1 MSFLSNIFSPPKPPP
16 APDYAGAAQAQGAA
30 NVETA
35 RLEGR
40 MNRPDVVSP
49 YDITRVT
56 DLPDDRFLQTYTLAP
71 EYEAQ
76 RKKQV
81 GISDAYL
88 DTAGRL
94 LEGLP
99 QESFSLANLSPQ
111 PGMIDRS
118 SFAEVPTM
126 EALGDYATRVETAY
140 YNRAVNRLQPQFE
153 KQGIDLRTQL
163 INSGIPE
170 GTTAYNNAF
179 AELRMA
185 QNDTLQGVAAE
196 SIREGQALADAQ
208 LGRATGLRS
217 FQISDAAS
225 RVAEQERMR
234 DRQLADLLL
243 QREIPLSE
251 IATLTGLP
259 SPTTRGGQVA
269 TTGLDVPAT
278 SIAPP
283 PIFAA
288 RQAEGLD
295 INRRYD
301 TATDA
306 YGAQMAALGSV
317 LGGAAKAGAFGGTS
331 DRRLKKN
338 IKYKSKS
345 KSGLNIYEFE
355 YNWSPQKYTG
365 VMAQEVKKVKPSA
378 VFENIFGHMM
388 VDYSQLDVNMER
400 V

>member
-1 MSFLSNIFSPPKPPP
+1 MSFIGDILSTPKPPP
-16 APDYAGAAQAQGAA
+16 APDYAGAAVAQGAA

-56 DLPDDRFLQTYTLAP
+56 DLPDDRFLQTYSLTP

-81 GISDAYL
+81 EISDAYL

-94 LEGLP
+94 LGGLP
-99 QESFSLANLSPQ
+99 QETFSLAGLSAQ
-111 PGMIDRS
+111 PGLIDRS
-118 SFAEVPTM
+118 NFATVPTM
-126 EALGDYATRVETAY
+126 ENLGDYATRVEGAY
-140 YNRAVNRLQPQFE
+140 FNRAVSRLQPQFE
-153 KQGIDLRTQL
+153 KQEIDLRTQL
-163 INSGIPE
+163 INAGIPE

-185 QNDTLQGVAAE
+185 HNDILQGLAAD
-196 SIREGQALADAQ
+196 SIREGQILADAQ

-243 QREIPLSE
+243 QREVPLSE

-259 SPTTRGGQVA
+259 APATRGGQIA
-269 TTGLDVPAT
+269 DTGLNVPAT

-283 PIFAA
+283 PLFASA
-288 RQAEGLD
+288 QAQGID
-295 INRRYD
+295 ANQRYD

-306 YGAQMAALGSV
+306 YGAQMAALGDIASNSR
-317 LGGAAKAGAFGGTS
+317 FIRS
-331 DRRLKKN
+331 DITLKKN

-378 VFENIFGHMM
+378 VSENIFGHMM

>member
-1 MSFLSNIFSPPKPPP
+1 MSFIGNILSPPKPPP
-16 APDYAGAAQAQGAA
+16 APDYAGAAAAQGAP

-56 DLPDDRFLQTYTLAP
+56 DLPDDRFLQTYSLTP

-81 GISDAYL
+81 EISDAYL

-94 LEGLP
+94 LGGLP
-99 QESFSLANLSPQ
+99 QETFSLAGLSAQ
-111 PGMIDRS
+111 PGLIDRS
-118 SFAEVPTM
+118 NFATVPTM
-126 EALGDYATRVETAY
+126 ENLGDYATRVEGAY
-140 YNRAVNRLQPQFE
+140 FNRAVSRLQPQFE
-153 KQGIDLRTQL
+153 KQEIDLRTQL
-163 INSGIPE
+163 INAGIPE

-185 QNDTLQGVAAE
+185 HNDILQGLAAD
-196 SIREGQALADAQ
+196 SIREGQILADAQ

-243 QREIPLSE
+243 QREVPLSE

-259 SPTTRGGQVA
+259 APATRGGQIA
-269 TTGLDVPAT
+269 DTGLNVPAT

-283 PIFAA
+283 PLFASA
-288 RQAEGLD
+288 QAQGID
-295 INRRYD
+295 ANQRYD

-306 YGAQMAALGSV
+306 YGAQMAALGDIASNSR
-317 LGGAAKAGAFGGTS
+317 FIRS
-331 DRRLKKN
+331 DITLKKN

-378 VFENIFGHMM
+378 VSENIFGHMM

>member
-1 MSFLSNIFSPPKPPP
+1 MSFIGNILSPPKPPP
-16 APDYAGAAQAQGAA
+16 APDYAGAAVAQGAA

-35 RLEGR
+35 RVEGR

-56 DLPDDRFLQTYTLAP
+56 DLGDDRFLQTYSLTP

-76 RKKQV
+76 RQKQV

-94 LEGLP
+94 LGGLP
-99 QESFSLANLSPQ
+99 QETFSLANLPSQ

-118 SFAEVPTM
+118 NFATVPTM
-126 EALGDYATRVETAY
+126 ENLGDYATRVEGAY
-140 YNRAVNRLQPQFE
+140 YNRAVSRLQPQFQQ
-153 KQGIDLRTQL
+153 QGIDLRTQL

-225 RVAEQERMR
+225 QVAEQERRR

-243 QREIPLSE
+243 QREVPLSE

-259 SPTTRGGQVA
+259 SPTTRGGQIA

-283 PIFAA
+283 PLFAA
-288 RQAEGLD
+288 TQAQGLD
-295 INRRYD
+295 ANRRFATE
-301 TATDA
+301 TAG
-306 YGAQMAALGSV
+306 YGAGMAALGSI
-317 LGGAAKAGAFGGTS
+317 LGGAAGNPSLS
-331 DRRLKKN
+331 DKTLKKN

-365 VMAQEVKKVKPSA
+365 VMAQEVEKVKPLA
-378 VFENIFGHMM
+378 VSENIFGHMM

>member
-1 MSFLSNIFSPPKPPP
+1 MSFIGNILSPPKPPP

-40 MNRPDVVSP
+40 MNRPDVISP
-49 YDITRVT
+49 FDMTTVT

-81 GISDAYL
+81 EIQDAYL

-94 LEGLP
+94 LGGLP
-99 QESFSLANLSPQ
+99 QESFSLANLPAQ
-111 PGMIDRS
+111 PGTIDRS
-118 SFAEVPTM
+118 NFATIPTM
-126 EALGDYATRVETAY
+126 ENLDDYATRVETAY
-140 YNRAVNRLQPQFE
+140 YNRAISRLQPQFQQQE
-153 KQGIDLRTQL
+153 IDLRTQL

-170 GTTAYNNAF
+170 GSTAYNNAF
-179 AELRMA
+179 AELRMV
-185 QNDTLQGVAAE
+185 QNDTLQGVAAD

-243 QREIPLSE
+243 QREVPLSE

-259 SPTTRGGQVA
+259 SPATRGGEVA
-269 TTGLDVPAT
+269 TTGLNVPAT

-283 PIFAA
+283 PLFASA
-288 RQAEGLD
+288 QAQGIDANQRFGTE
-295 INRRYD
+295 
-301 TATDA
+301 TAA
-306 YGAQMAALGSV
+306 YGAQMAALGSI
-317 LGGAAKAGAFGGTS
+317 LG
-331 DRRLKKN
+331 
-338 IKYKSKS
+338 
-345 KSGLNIYEFE
+345 
-355 YNWSPQKYTG
+355 
-365 VMAQEVKKVKPSA
+365 
-378 VFENIFGHMM
+378 
-388 VDYSQLDVNMER
+388 
-400 V
+400 

>member
-1 MSFLSNIFSPPKPPP
+1 MSFIGDILSPPKPPP
-16 APDYAGAAQAQGAA
+16 APDYAGAAHAQGAA

-56 DLPDDRFLQTYTLAP
+56 DLGDDRFLQTYSLTP

-76 RKKQV
+76 RQKQV

-94 LEGLP
+94 LGGLP
-99 QESFSLANLSPQ
+99 QETFSLANLPSQ

-118 SFAEVPTM
+118 NFAQIPTM
-126 EALGDYATRVETAY
+126 ENLGDYATRVEGAY
-140 YNRAVNRLQPQFE
+140 YNRAVSRLQPQFQQ
-153 KQGIDLRTQL
+153 QGIDLRTQL

-225 RVAEQERMR
+225 QVAEQERMR

-243 QREIPLSE
+243 QREVPLSE

-259 SPTTRGGQVA
+259 SPTTRGGQIA

-283 PIFAA
+283 PLFAA
-288 RQAEGLD
+288 TQAQGLD
-295 INRRYD
+295 ANQRFGTQ
-301 TATDA
+301 TAA
-306 YGAQMAALGSV
+306 YGSQMAALGSI
-317 LGGAAKAGAFGGTS
+317 LGGAASNPSTKLS
-331 DRRLKKN
+331 DKTLKKN

-378 VFENIFGHMM
+378 VSENIFGHMM
-388 VDYSQLDVNMER
+388 VDYSQLDINMEK

>member
-1 MSFLSNIFSPPKPPP
+1 MFLSNIFSPPKPPP
-16 APDYAGAAQAQGAA
+16 APDYAGAAREQGAA

-56 DLPDDRFLQTYTLAP
+56 DLPDDRFLQTYSLTP

-76 RKKQV
+76 RQKQV

-94 LEGLP
+94 LGGLP
-99 QESFSLANLSPQ
+99 QETFSLANLPSQ

-118 SFAEVPTM
+118 NFAQIPTM
-126 EALGDYATRVETAY
+126 ENLGDYATRVEGAY
-140 YNRAVNRLQPQFE
+140 YNRAVSRLQPQFQQ
-153 KQGIDLRTQL
+153 QGIDLRTQL

-225 RVAEQERMR
+225 QVAEQERMR

-243 QREIPLSE
+243 QREVPLSE

-259 SPTTRGGQVA
+259 APATRGGQIA

-288 RQAEGLD
+288 TQAQGLD
-295 INRRYD
+295 ANQRFGTQ
-301 TATDA
+301 TAA
-306 YGAQMAALGSV
+306 YGSQMAALGSI
-317 LGGAAKAGAFGGTS
+317 LGGAASNPSTKLS
-331 DRRLKKN
+331 DKTLKKN

-378 VFENIFGHMM
+378 VSENIFGHMM

>member
-1 MSFLSNIFSPPKPPP
+1 MFLSNIFSPPKPPP
-16 APDYAGAAQAQGAA
+16 APDYAGAAREQGAA

-56 DLPDDRFLQTYTLAP
+56 DLPDDRFLQTYSLTP

-76 RKKQV
+76 RQKQV

-94 LEGLP
+94 LGGLP
-99 QESFSLANLSPQ
+99 QESFSLANLPSQ

-118 SFAEVPTM
+118 NFAQVPTM
-126 EALGDYATRVETAY
+126 EALGDYATRVEGAY
-140 YNRAVNRLQPQFE
+140 YNRAVSRLQPQFQQ
-153 KQGIDLRTQL
+153 QGIDLRTQL
-163 INSGIPE
+163 INAGIPE

-243 QREIPLSE
+243 QREVPLSE

-259 SPTTRGGQVA
+259 SPTTRGGQIA

-288 RQAEGLD
+288 TQAQGLND
-295 INRRYD
+295 ARRYGVEMQG
-301 TATDA
+301 
-306 YGAQMAALGSV
+306 YGAGMAALGSV
-317 LGGAAKAGAFGGTS
+317 LGGAAQAGAFGS
-331 DRRLKKN
+331 DKRLKKN

>member
-1 MSFLSNIFSPPKPPP
+1 MSFIGNILSPPKPPP

-56 DLPDDRFLQTYTLAP
+56 DLGDDRFLQTYSLTP

-94 LEGLP
+94 LGGLP
-99 QESFSLANLSPQ
+99 QESFSLANLPSQ

-118 SFAEVPTM
+118 NFATVPTM
-126 EALGDYATRVETAY
+126 ENLGDYATRVETAY
-140 YNRAVNRLQPQFE
+140 YNRAVSRLQPQFE

-185 QNDTLQGVAAE
+185 QNDTLQGVAAD
-196 SIREGQALADAQ
+196 SIREGQILADAQ

-225 RVAEQERMR
+225 QVAEQERRR

-243 QREIPLSE
+243 QREVPLSE

-259 SPTTRGGQVA
+259 SPTTRGGQIA

-317 LGGAAKAGAFGGTS
+317 LGGAAGNPNAFG
-331 DRRLKKN
+331 
-338 IKYKSKS
+338 
-345 KSGLNIYEFE
+345 
-355 YNWSPQKYTG
+355 
-365 VMAQEVKKVKPSA
+365 
-378 VFENIFGHMM
+378 
-388 VDYSQLDVNMER
+388 
-400 V
+400 

>member
-1 MSFLSNIFSPPKPPP
+1 MSFIGNILSPPKPPP

-56 DLPDDRFLQTYTLAP
+56 DLPDDRFLQTYSLTP

-76 RKKQV
+76 RVKQV

-118 SFAEVPTM
+118 NFAQVPTM
-126 EALGDYATRVETAY
+126 ENLNDYATRVETAY
-140 YNRAVNRLQPQFE
+140 YNRAVSRLQPQFQQQE
-153 KQGIDLRTQL
+153 IDLRTQL
-163 INSGIPE
+163 INAGIPE

-185 QNDTLQGVAAE
+185 QNDTLQGIAAE

-243 QREIPLSE
+243 QREVPLSE

-259 SPTTRGGQVA
+259 APATRGGQIA
-269 TTGLDVPAT
+269 DTGLNVPAT
-278 SIAPP
+278 SITPP
-283 PIFAA
+283 PLFSAA
-288 RQAEGLD
+288 QAQGLD
-295 INRRYD
+295 ANQRFGTQ
-301 TATDA
+301 TAA
-306 YGAQMAALGSV
+306 YGSQMAALGSI
-317 LGGAAKAGAFGGTS
+317 LGGAVSNPSTKLS
-331 DRRLKKN
+331 DKTLKKN

-355 YNWSPQKYTG
+355 YNWSPQKYIG

-378 VFENIFGHMM
+378 VSENIFGHMM

>member
-1 MSFLSNIFSPPKPPP
+1 MSFIGNILSPPKPPP
-16 APDYAGAAQAQGAA
+16 APDYAGAAAAQGAA

-56 DLPDDRFLQTYTLAP
+56 DLPDDRFLQTYSLTP

-76 RKKQV
+76 RVKQV

-94 LEGLP
+94 LGGLP
-99 QESFSLANLSPQ
+99 QESFSLASLPSQ

-118 SFAEVPTM
+118 NFATVPTM
-126 EALGDYATRVETAY
+126 ENLNDYATRVETAY
-140 YNRAVNRLQPQFE
+140 YNRAVGRLQPQFQQQE
-153 KQGIDLRTQL
+153 IDLRTQL
-163 INSGIPE
+163 INAGIPE

-225 RVAEQERMR
+225 QVAEQERRR

-243 QREIPLSE
+243 QREVPLSE

-259 SPTTRGGQVA
+259 APATRGGQIA
-269 TTGLDVPAT
+269 DTGLNVPAT

-283 PIFAA
+283 PLFASA
-288 RQAEGLD
+288 QAQGIDANQRFGTE
-295 INRRYD
+295 
-301 TATDA
+301 TAA
-306 YGAQMAALGSV
+306 YGAQMAALGDIVS
-317 LGGAAKAGAFGGTS
+317 GSKFITS
-331 DRRLKKN
+331 DITLKKN

-345 KSGLNIYEFE
+345 KSGLNVYEFE

-378 VFENIFGHMM
+378 VSENIFGHMM

>member
-1 MSFLSNIFSPPKPPP
+1 MSFIGDILSPPKPPP
-16 APDYAGAAQAQGAA
+16 APDYAGAAVAQGAA

-56 DLPDDRFLQTYTLAP
+56 DLPDDRFLQTYSLTP

-81 GISDAYL
+81 EISDAYL

-94 LEGLP
+94 LGGLP
-99 QESFSLANLSPQ
+99 QETFSLAGLSAQ
-111 PGMIDRS
+111 PGLIDRS
-118 SFAEVPTM
+118 NFATVPTM
-126 EALGDYATRVETAY
+126 ENLGDYATRVEGAY
-140 YNRAVNRLQPQFE
+140 FNRAVSRLQPQFE
-153 KQGIDLRTQL
+153 KQEIDLRTQL
-163 INSGIPE
+163 INAGIPE

-185 QNDTLQGVAAE
+185 HNDILQGLAAD
-196 SIREGQALADAQ
+196 SIREGQILADAQ

-243 QREIPLSE
+243 QREVPLSE

-259 SPTTRGGQVA
+259 APATRGGQIA
-269 TTGLDVPAT
+269 DTGLNVPAT

-283 PIFAA
+283 PLFASA
-288 RQAEGLD
+288 QAQGIDANQRFGTE
-295 INRRYD
+295 
-301 TATDA
+301 TAA
-306 YGAQMAALGSV
+306 YGAQMAALGDIVS
-317 LGGAAKAGAFGGTS
+317 GSKFITS
-331 DRRLKKN
+331 DITLKKN

-345 KSGLNIYEFE
+345 KSGLNVYEFE

-378 VFENIFGHMM
+378 VSENIFGHMM

>member
-1 MSFLSNIFSPPKPPP
+1 MSFIGNILSPPKPPP

-56 DLPDDRFLQTYTLAP
+56 DLGDDRFLQTYSLTP

-76 RKKQV
+76 RVKQV

-94 LEGLP
+94 LGGLP
-99 QESFSLANLSPQ
+99 QESFSLANLPSQ

-118 SFAEVPTM
+118 NFAQVPTM
-126 EALGDYATRVETAY
+126 ENLNDYATRVETAY
-140 YNRAVNRLQPQFE
+140 YNRAVGRLQPQFQQQE
-153 KQGIDLRTQL
+153 IDLRTQL
-163 INSGIPE
+163 INAGIPE

-243 QREIPLSE
+243 QREVPLSE

-259 SPTTRGGQVA
+259 APATRGGQIA
-269 TTGLDVPAT
+269 DTGLNVPAT

-283 PIFAA
+283 PLFAA
-288 RQAEGLD
+288 TQAQGLD
-295 INRRYD
+295 ANRRFATE
-301 TATDA
+301 TAG
-306 YGAQMAALGSV
+306 YGAGMAALGSI
-317 LGGAAKAGAFGGTS
+317 LGGAVSNPSTKLS
-331 DRRLKKN
+331 DKTLKKN

-355 YNWSPQKYTG
+355 YNWSPQKYIG

-378 VFENIFGHMM
+378 VSENIFGHMM

>member
-1 MSFLSNIFSPPKPPP
+1 MSFIGNILSPPKPPP

-35 RLEGR
+35 RVEGR

-56 DLPDDRFLQTYTLAP
+56 DLGDDRFLQTYSLTP

-76 RKKQV
+76 RQKQV

-94 LEGLP
+94 LSGLP
-99 QESFSLANLSPQ
+99 QESFSLANLPSQ

-118 SFAEVPTM
+118 NFAQIPTM

-140 YNRAVNRLQPQFE
+140 YNRAVNRLQPQFQQ
-153 KQGIDLRTQL
+153 QGIDLRTQL
-163 INSGIPE
+163 INAGIPE

-225 RVAEQERMR
+225 QVAEQERRR

-243 QREIPLSE
+243 QREVPLSE

-259 SPTTRGGQVA
+259 SPTTRGGQIA

-306 YGAQMAALGSV
+306 YGAQMAALGSI
-317 LGGAAKAGAFGGTS
+317 GKGIAASS
-331 DRRLKKN
+331 DKRLKKN

-345 KSGLNIYEFE
+345 KSGLNVYEFE
-355 YNWSPQKYTG
+355 YNWSPQKYIG

-378 VFENIFGHMM
+378 VSENIFGHMM

-400 V
+400 I

>member
-1 MSFLSNIFSPPKPPP
+1 MSFIGNILSPPKPPP

-40 MNRPDVVSP
+40 MNRPDVISP
-49 YDITRVT
+49 FDMTTVT

-81 GISDAYL
+81 EIQDAYL

-94 LEGLP
+94 LGGLP
-99 QESFSLANLSPQ
+99 QESFSLANLPAQ
-111 PGMIDRS
+111 PGTIDRS
-118 SFAEVPTM
+118 NFATIPTM
-126 EALGDYATRVETAY
+126 ENLDDYATRVETAY
-140 YNRAVNRLQPQFE
+140 YNRAISRLQPQFQQQE
-153 KQGIDLRTQL
+153 IDLRTQL

-170 GTTAYNNAF
+170 GSTAYNNAF
-179 AELRMA
+179 AELRMV

-208 LGRATGLRS
+208 LQRATGLRS

-243 QREIPLSE
+243 QREVPLSE

-259 SPTTRGGQVA
+259 SPATRGGEVA
-269 TTGLDVPAT
+269 TTGLNVPAT

-283 PIFAA
+283 PLFASA
-288 RQAEGLD
+288 QAQGIDANQRFGTE
-295 INRRYD
+295 
-301 TATDA
+301 TAA
-306 YGAQMAALGSV
+306 YGAQMAALGSI
-317 LGGAAKAGAFGGTS
+317 LG
-331 DRRLKKN
+331 
-338 IKYKSKS
+338 
-345 KSGLNIYEFE
+345 
-355 YNWSPQKYTG
+355 
-365 VMAQEVKKVKPSA
+365 
-378 VFENIFGHMM
+378 
-388 VDYSQLDVNMER
+388 
-400 V
+400 

>member
-1 MSFLSNIFSPPKPPP
+1 MSFIGNILSPPKPPP

-40 MNRPDVVSP
+40 MNRPDVISP
-49 YDITRVT
+49 FDMTTVT

-81 GISDAYL
+81 EIQDAYL

-94 LEGLP
+94 LGGLP
-99 QESFSLANLSPQ
+99 QESFSLANLPAQ
-111 PGMIDRS
+111 PGTIDRS
-118 SFAEVPTM
+118 NFATIPTM
-126 EALGDYATRVETAY
+126 ENLDDYATRVETAY
-140 YNRAVNRLQPQFE
+140 YNRAISRLQPQFQQQE
-153 KQGIDLRTQL
+153 IDLRTQL

-170 GTTAYNNAF
+170 GSTAYNNAF
-179 AELRMA
+179 AELRMV
-185 QNDTLQGVAAE
+185 QNDTLQGVAAD

-225 RVAEQERMR
+225 QVAEQERRR

-243 QREIPLSE
+243 QREVPLSE

-259 SPTTRGGQVA
+259 SPATRGGEVA
-269 TTGLDVPAT
+269 TTGLNVPAT

-283 PIFAA
+283 PLFASA
-288 RQAEGLD
+288 QAQGIDANQRFGTE
-295 INRRYD
+295 
-301 TATDA
+301 TAA
-306 YGAQMAALGSV
+306 YGAQMAALGSI
-317 LGGAAKAGAFGGTS
+317 LG
-331 DRRLKKN
+331 
-338 IKYKSKS
+338 
-345 KSGLNIYEFE
+345 
-355 YNWSPQKYTG
+355 
-365 VMAQEVKKVKPSA
+365 
-378 VFENIFGHMM
+378 
-388 VDYSQLDVNMER
+388 
-400 V
+400 

>member
-1 MSFLSNIFSPPKPPP
+1 MSFIGNILSPPKPPP

-40 MNRPDVVSP
+40 MNRPDVISP
-49 YDITRVT
+49 FDRTIVT

-81 GISDAYL
+81 EIQDAYL

-94 LEGLP
+94 LGGLP
-99 QESFSLANLSPQ
+99 QESFSLANLPAQ
-111 PGMIDRS
+111 PGTIDRS
-118 SFAEVPTM
+118 NFATIPTM
-126 EALGDYATRVETAY
+126 ENLDDYATRVETAY
-140 YNRAVNRLQPQFE
+140 YNRAISRLQPQFQQQE
-153 KQGIDLRTQL
+153 IDLRTQL

-179 AELRMA
+179 AELRMV
-185 QNDTLQGVAAE
+185 QNDTLQGVAAD

-225 RVAEQERMR
+225 QVAEQERRR

-243 QREIPLSE
+243 QREVPLSE

-259 SPTTRGGQVA
+259 SPATRGGEVA
-269 TTGLDVPAT
+269 TTGLNVPAT

-283 PIFAA
+283 PLFASA
-288 RQAEGLD
+288 QAQGIDANQRFGTE
-295 INRRYD
+295 
-301 TATDA
+301 TAA
-306 YGAQMAALGSV
+306 YGAQMAALGSI
-317 LGGAAKAGAFGGTS
+317 LG
-331 DRRLKKN
+331 
-338 IKYKSKS
+338 
-345 KSGLNIYEFE
+345 
-355 YNWSPQKYTG
+355 
-365 VMAQEVKKVKPSA
+365 
-378 VFENIFGHMM
+378 
-388 VDYSQLDVNMER
+388 
-400 V
+400 

>member
-1 MSFLSNIFSPPKPPP
+1 MSFIGDILSPPKPPP
-16 APDYAGAAQAQGAA
+16 APDYAGAAVAQGAA

-56 DLPDDRFLQTYTLAP
+56 DLPDDRFLQTYSLTP

-81 GISDAYL
+81 EISDAYL

-94 LEGLP
+94 LGGLP
-99 QESFSLANLSPQ
+99 QETFSLAGLSAQ
-111 PGMIDRS
+111 PGLIDRS
-118 SFAEVPTM
+118 NFATVPTM
-126 EALGDYATRVETAY
+126 ENLGDYATRVEGAY
-140 YNRAVNRLQPQFE
+140 FNRAVSRLQPQFE
-153 KQGIDLRTQL
+153 KQEIDLRTQL
-163 INSGIPE
+163 INAGIPE

-185 QNDTLQGVAAE
+185 HNDILQGLAAD
-196 SIREGQALADAQ
+196 SIREGQILADAQ

-243 QREIPLSE
+243 QREVPLSE

-259 SPTTRGGQVA
+259 APATRGGQIA
-269 TTGLDVPAT
+269 DTGLNVPAT

-283 PIFAA
+283 PLFASA
-288 RQAEGLD
+288 QAQGID
-295 INRRYD
+295 ANQRYD

-306 YGAQMAALGSV
+306 YGAQMAALGDIASNSR
-317 LGGAAKAGAFGGTS
+317 FIRS
-331 DRRLKKN
+331 DITLKKN

-365 VMAQEVKKVKPSA
+365 VMAQEVKKVIPSA
-378 VFENIFGHMM
+378 VSENIFGHMM

>member
-1 MSFLSNIFSPPKPPP
+1 MSFIGNILSPPKPPP

-56 DLPDDRFLQTYTLAP
+56 DLGDDRFLQTYSLTP

-76 RKKQV
+76 RVKQV

-94 LEGLP
+94 LSGLP
-99 QESFSLANLSPQ
+99 QESFSLANLPSQ

-118 SFAEVPTM
+118 NFAQIPTM

-140 YNRAVNRLQPQFE
+140 YNRAVNRLQPQFQQ
-153 KQGIDLRTQL
+153 QGIDLRTQL
-163 INSGIPE
+163 INAGIPE

-225 RVAEQERMR
+225 QVAEQERRR

-243 QREIPLSE
+243 QREVPLSE

-259 SPTTRGGQVA
+259 SPTTRGGQIA

-278 SIAPP
+278 SITPP
-283 PIFAA
+283 PLFAA
-288 RQAEGLD
+288 AQQQGIDA
-295 INRRYD
+295 NQRYD

-306 YGAQMAALGSV
+306 YGAQMAALGDIASN
-317 LGGAAKAGAFGGTS
+317 AKFITS
-331 DRRLKKN
+331 DITLKKN

-355 YNWSPQKYTG
+355 YNWSPQKYIG

>member
-1 MSFLSNIFSPPKPPP
+1 MSFIGDILSPPKPPP
-16 APDYAGAAQAQGAA
+16 APDYAGAAVAQGAA

-56 DLPDDRFLQTYTLAP
+56 DLPDDRFLQTYSLTP

-81 GISDAYL
+81 EISDAYL

-94 LEGLP
+94 LGGLP
-99 QESFSLANLSPQ
+99 QETFSLAGLSAQ
-111 PGMIDRS
+111 PGLIDRS
-118 SFAEVPTM
+118 NFATVPTM
-126 EALGDYATRVETAY
+126 ENLGDYATRVEGAY
-140 YNRAVNRLQPQFE
+140 FNRAVSRLQPQFE
-153 KQGIDLRTQL
+153 KQEIDLRTQL
-163 INSGIPE
+163 INAGIPE

-185 QNDTLQGVAAE
+185 HNDILQGLAAD
-196 SIREGQALADAQ
+196 SIREGQILADAQ

-243 QREIPLSE
+243 QREVPLSE

-259 SPTTRGGQVA
+259 APATRGGQIA
-269 TTGLDVPAT
+269 DTGLNVPAT

-283 PIFAA
+283 PLFASA
-288 RQAEGLD
+288 QAQGID
-295 INRRYD
+295 ANQRYD

-306 YGAQMAALGSV
+306 YGAQMAALGDIASNSR
-317 LGGAAKAGAFGGTS
+317 FIRS
-331 DRRLKKN
+331 DITLKKN

-378 VFENIFGHMM
+378 VSENIFGHMM

>member
-1 MSFLSNIFSPPKPPP
+1 MSFVSNIFSPPKPPP
-16 APDYAGAAQAQGAA
+16 APDYTGAAQAQGAA

-35 RLEGR
+35 RVEGR
-40 MNRPDVVSP
+40 MNRPDVFSP
-49 YDITRVT
+49 YDTTRVT
-56 DLPDDRFLQTYTLAP
+56 DLGDDRFRLDYSLTP

-76 RKKQV
+76 RQKQV
-81 GISDAYL
+81 QISDAYL

-94 LEGLP
+94 LGGLP
-99 QESFSLANLSPQ
+99 QETFSLASLPSQ

-126 EALGDYATRVETAY
+126 EALGDYANRVEGAY
-140 YNRAVNRLQPQFE
+140 YNRAVGRLQPQFQQQE
-153 KQGIDLRTQL
+153 IDLRTQL

-170 GTTAYNNAF
+170 GSTAYNNAF

-185 QNDTLQGVAAE
+185 QNDALQGVAAD

-243 QREIPLSE
+243 QREVPLSE

-288 RQAEGLD
+288 TQAQGLD
-295 INRRYD
+295 AQRRFGTE
-301 TATDA
+301 TAA
-306 YGAQMAALGSV
+306 YGAQMAALGTALS
-317 LGGAAKAGAFGGTS
+317 S
-331 DRRLKKN
+331 DKRLKKN

-345 KSGLNIYEFE
+345 KSGLNVYEFE

-400 V
+400 I

>member
-1 MSFLSNIFSPPKPPP
+1 
-16 APDYAGAAQAQGAA
+16 
-30 NVETA
+30 
-35 RLEGR
+35 
-40 MNRPDVVSP
+40 MNRPDVFSP
-49 YDITRVT
+49 YDQTLVT
-56 DLPDDRFLQTYTLAP
+56 DLGNDRFAQTFSLTP

-76 RKKQV
+76 RVKQV
-81 GISDAYL
+81 GIQDAYL

-94 LEGLP
+94 LGGLP
-99 QESFSLANLSPQ
+99 QESFSLANLPSQ

-118 SFAEVPTM
+118 TFATVPTM
-126 EALGDYATRVETAY
+126 GDLGDYATRVEGDY
-140 YNRAVNRLQPQFE
+140 YNRALERIQPSQQQE
-153 KQGIDLRTQL
+153 IIDLQTRL
-163 INSGIPE
+163 INAGIPE
-170 GTTAYNNAF
+170 GTVAHNNAL
-179 AELRMA
+179 AELRMSH
-185 QNDTLQGVAAE
+185 QDTLRGLASE

-234 DRQLADLLL
+234 DRQLSDLLL
-243 QREIPLSE
+243 QREVPLSE

-259 SPTTRGGQVA
+259 SPTTRGGQIA

-306 YGAQMAALGSV
+306 YGAQMAAIGSV
-317 LGGAAKAGAFGGTS
+317 LGSAAGNPKLS
-331 DRRLKKN
+331 DKTLKKN

-345 KSGLNIYEFE
+345 KSGLNVYEFE
-355 YNWSPQKYTG
+355 YNWSPQKYIG

-378 VFENIFGHMM
+378 VSENIFGHMM
-388 VDYSQLDVNMER
+388 VDYSQLDINMEK

>member
-1 MSFLSNIFSPPKPPP
+1 MSFIFSSPKPPP
-16 APDYAGAAQAQGAA
+16 APDYAGAAREQGAA

-49 YDITRVT
+49 YDITTVT
-56 DLPDDRFLQTYTLAP
+56 DLPNDRFLQTYSLTP

-76 RKKQV
+76 RQKQV

-94 LEGLP
+94 LGGLP
-99 QESFSLANLSPQ
+99 QESFSLANLPSQ

-118 SFAEVPTM
+118 NFAQVPTM
-126 EALGDYATRVETAY
+126 ENLGDYATRVEGAY
-140 YNRAVNRLQPQFE
+140 YNRAVGRLQPQFQQQE
-153 KQGIDLRTQL
+153 IDLRTQL

-225 RVAEQERMR
+225 QVAEQERRR

-243 QREIPLSE
+243 QREVPLSE

-259 SPTTRGGQVA
+259 SPTTRGGQIA

-283 PIFAA
+283 PLFAA
-288 RQAEGLD
+288 TQAQGLD
-295 INRRYD
+295 ANRRFATE
-301 TATDA
+301 TAG
-306 YGAQMAALGSV
+306 YGAGMAALGSI
-317 LGGAAKAGAFGGTS
+317 GAGAASNTSIPKLFTS
-331 DRRLKKN
+331 DKTLKKN

-378 VFENIFGHMM
+378 VSENIFGHMM